1 MPQVLKVKNT
11 KKKRSFNYIPVDSI
25 ANKSNLVVN
34 KIAFNYPNSTQ
45 FKGISSVSLAA
56 EPGKILAIIGKSGS
70 GKTTLLK
77 CIYGLEDLHEGQIT
91 IGNKLVLGPAYNLI
105 PGHSDMRFVSQDF
118 YVLDNHTVE
127 ENIKDKLA
135 GYTDEYK
142 QKRANQ
148 LLRLLDLTNFKNLKA
163 ITLSSGQKQRVA
175 IARSLAEFPK
185 ILLLDEPFSNLD
197 LPLRDKIFTYIR
209 QQIKKENATVI
220 LVTHQPEEALRY
232 ADETAVMENGKLIQH
247 DATFTVYYQPKTK
260 NVAALMGR
268 YFILDQE
275 DLISSKVKLSK
286 NQTYIRPNQLQI
298 VETKV
303 QAHIQVKVTNVFF
316 NGYGFE
322 YFAETKQGNSIYFY
336 AKDNT
341 IQIEDSVYLKV
352 KWY

>member
-1 MPQVLKVKNT
+1 MDFT
-11 KKKRSFNYIPVDSI
+11 I
-25 ANKSNLVVN
+25 SNAILTVN
-34 KIAFNYPNSTQ
+34 KIAFNYPHSTQ
-45 FKGISSVSLAA
+45 FKGISNVSLQA

-77 CIYGLEDLHEGQIT
+77 CIYGLEDLQEGKIT

-127 ENIKDKLA
+127 ENIKDKLM

-142 QKRANQ
+142 HKRSNQ
-148 LLRLLDLTNFKNLKA
+148 LLRLLDLTSFRNLKA

-185 ILLLDEPFSNLD
+185 VLLLDEPFSNLD

-209 QQIKKENATVI
+209 QQIKKENSAVI

-247 DATFTVYYQPKTK
+247 DKTFHVYYHPKTK

-268 YFILDQE
+268 YFILDQN
-275 DLISSKVKLSK
+275 DLISTKIKVLR

-298 VETKV
+298 VDNKTHA
-303 QAHIQVKVTNVFF
+303 QLQVTVTNVFF

-322 YFAETKQGNSIYFY
+322 YFAETKQGNSVYFY
-336 AKDNT
+336 SKDNS
-341 IQIEDSVYLKV
+341 IQIDDAVYLKV
-352 KWY
+352 NWY

>member
-1 MPQVLKVKNT
+1 MLQVLTVKSI
-11 KKKRSFNYIPVDSI
+11 KKKRSYSYSLTGSI
-25 ANKSNLVVN
+25 KNRVILTVN
-34 KIAFNYPNSTQ
+34 KISFNYPNSTQ
-45 FKGISSVSLAA
+45 FKGITSVSLTA

-77 CIYGLEDLHEGQIT
+77 CIFGLEDLQEGQI
-91 IGNKLVLGPAYNLI
+91 IIDNKSVLGPAYNLI

-135 GYTDEYK
+135 GYTNEYK

-148 LLRLLDLTNFKNLKA
+148 LLRLLDLTAFKNLKA

-185 ILLLDEPFSNLD
+185 VLLLDEPFSNLD

-209 QQIKKENATVI
+209 QQINKEKSAVI

-232 ADETAVMENGKLIQH
+232 ADKTAVMENGKLIQH

-260 NVAALMGR
+260 HVAALMGR
-268 YFILDQE
+268 YFILEQD
-275 DLISSKVKLSK
+275 DLISAKVKLSK
-286 NQTYIRPNQLQI
+286 SQTYIRPNQLQI
-298 VETKV
+298 VENKT
-303 QAHIQVKVTNVFF
+303 QAHIQVIVTNVFF

-322 YFAETKQGNSIYFY
+322 YFADTTQGNSVYFY
-336 AKDNT
+336 SKDNS
-341 IQIEDSVYLKV
+341 IQIDDAVFLKV

>member
-1 MPQVLKVKNT
+1 MSLSV
-11 KKKRSFNYIPVDSI
+11 S
-25 ANKSNLVVN
+25 
-34 KIAFNYPNSTQ
+34 KISFNYPNSTQ
-45 FKGISSVSLAA
+45 FKGITNVSLTA

-77 CIYGLEDLHEGQIT
+77 CIYGLEDLHEGKIT
-91 IGNKLVLGPAYNLI
+91 IENKLVLGPAYNLI
-105 PGHSDMRFVSQDF
+105 PGHEDMRFVSQDF

-127 ENIKDKLA
+127 ENIKDKLM

-142 QKRANQ
+142 QKRTNQ
-148 LLRLLDLTNFKNLKA
+148 LLRLLDLTAFKQLKA

-185 ILLLDEPFSNLD
+185 VLLLDEPFSNLD

-209 QQIKKENATVI
+209 QQIKKHHTSVI

-247 DATFTVYYQPKTK
+247 DDTFSVYYQPKTK
-260 NVAALMGR
+260 NIAALMGR
-268 YFILDQE
+268 YFVLEQE
-275 DLISSKVKLSK
+275 DLLSSKTKLSK

-298 VETKV
+298 VDSKTK
-303 QAHIQVKVTNVFF
+303 AHIMVTVTNVFF

-322 YFAETKQGNSIYFY
+322 YFAETKMGNAIYFY
-336 AKDNT
+336 SKDNA
-341 IQIEDSVYLKV
+341 IQIDDTVSLKV
-352 KWY
+352 NWYYN

>member
-1 MPQVLKVKNT
+1 M
-11 KKKRSFNYIPVDSI
+11 DSI
-25 ANKSNLVVN
+25 NNKNILSVN
-34 KIAFNYPNSTQ
+34 KIAFNYKNSTQ
-45 FKGISSVSLAA
+45 FKGIHSVSLSL

-77 CIYGLEDLHEGQIT
+77 CIYGLEDLLEGQIT
-91 IGNKLVLGPAYNLI
+91 IGNKVVLGPAYNLI

-127 ENIKDKLA
+127 ENIKDKLM

-148 LLRLLDLTNFKNLKA
+148 LLRLLDLTSFKNIKA

-185 ILLLDEPFSNLD
+185 VLLLDEPFSNLD

-209 QQIKKENATVI
+209 QQIKKENAAVI

-247 DATFTVYYQPKTK
+247 DSTFTVYYQPKTK

-268 YFILDQE
+268 YFILEQE
-275 DLISSKVKLSK
+275 DLISSKIKLSK
-286 NQTYIRPNQLQI
+286 HQTYIRPNQLQI
-298 VETKV
+298 VEVKA
-303 QAHIQVKVTNVFF
+303 QAHLQVTVTNIFF
-316 NGYGFE
+316 NGYGYE
-322 YFAETKQGNSIYFY
+322 YFAETKQGHSVYFY

-341 IQIEDSVYLKV
+341 IQIEETVYLKV

>member
-1 MPQVLKVKNT
+1 M
-11 KKKRSFNYIPVDSI
+11 DSI
-25 ANKSNLVVN
+25 ASKSILTVN
-34 KIAFNYPNSTQ
+34 KISFNYPNSTQ
-45 FKGISSVSLAA
+45 FKGITSVSLTA

-77 CIYGLEDLHEGQIT
+77 CIYGLEDLQAGQIT
-91 IGNKLVLGPAYNLI
+91 LGNKLVLGPAYHLI
-105 PGHSDMRFVSQDF
+105 PGHEDMRFVSQDF

-185 ILLLDEPFSNLD
+185 VLLLDEPFSNLD

-209 QQIKKENATVI
+209 QQIKKENAAVI

-275 DLISSKVKLSK
+275 DLISSKVSRLGVTK

-298 VETKV
+298 VETKA
-303 QAHIQVKVTNVFF
+303 QAHLQVKVTNVFF

-322 YFAETKQGNSIYFY
+322 YFAETKQGNSVYFY
-336 AKDNT
+336 SKDNT
-341 IQIEDSVYLKV
+341 IQIDDAIYLKV

>member
-1 MPQVLKVKNT
+1 MDSTINNT
-11 KKKRSFNYIPVDSI
+11 ILS
-25 ANKSNLVVN
+25 VN

-45 FKGISSVSLAA
+45 FKGINNVSLIA

-77 CIYGLEDLHEGQIT
+77 CIYGLEDLQEGQIT

-105 PGHSDMRFVSQDF
+105 PGHADMRFVSQDF

-127 ENIKDKLA
+127 ENIKDKLM

-142 QKRANQ
+142 LKRSNQ
-148 LLRLLDLTNFKNLKA
+148 LLRLLDLTAFKNLKA

-185 ILLLDEPFSNLD
+185 VLLLDEPFSNLD

-209 QQIKKENATVI
+209 QQIKKENAAVI

-247 DATFTVYYQPKTK
+247 DDTFTVYYQPKTK

-275 DLISSKVKLSK
+275 DLISSKVSRGVTK
-286 NQTYIRPNQLQI
+286 NQTYIRPNQLQ
-298 VETKV
+298 VVDSKS
-303 QAHIQVKVTNVFF
+303 QAHIQVTVTNVFF

-322 YFAETKQGNSIYFY
+322 YFAETKQGNSVYFY

-341 IQIEDSVYLKV
+341 IQIDDAVYLRV

>member
-1 MPQVLKVKNT
+1 MSLSVH
-11 KKKRSFNYIPVDSI
+11 
-25 ANKSNLVVN
+25 
-34 KIAFNYPNSTQ
+34 KISFNYPNSTQ
-45 FKGISSVSLAA
+45 FKGITNVSLTA

-77 CIYGLEDLHEGQIT
+77 CIYGLEDLHDGKIT
-91 IGNKLVLGPAYNLI
+91 VENKLVLGPAYNLI
-105 PGHSDMRFVSQDF
+105 PGHEDMRFVSQDF

-127 ENIKDKLA
+127 ENIKDKLM

-142 QKRANQ
+142 QKRTNQ
-148 LLRLLDLTNFKNLKA
+148 LLRLLDLTAFKQLKA

-185 ILLLDEPFSNLD
+185 VLLLDEPFSNLD

-209 QQIKKENATVI
+209 QQIKKHHTSVI

-247 DATFTVYYQPKTK
+247 DNTFSVYYQPKTK
-260 NVAALMGR
+260 HVAALMGR
-268 YFILDQE
+268 YFVLEQD
-275 DLISSKVKLSK
+275 DLLSSKTKLSK

-298 VETKV
+298 VDSKTK
-303 QAHIQVKVTNVFF
+303 AHIMVTVTNVFF

-322 YFAETKQGNSIYFY
+322 YFAETKTGNAIYFY
-336 AKDNT
+336 SKDNA
-341 IQIEDSVYLKV
+341 IQIDDTVSLKV
-352 KWY
+352 NWYYN

>member
-1 MPQVLKVKNT
+1 MSNCSLTDFIISKVIL
-11 KKKRSFNYIPVDSI
+11 SVS
-25 ANKSNLVVN
+25 
-34 KIAFNYPNSTQ
+34 KISFNYPNSTQ
-45 FKGISSVSLAA
+45 FKGINAVSLKA

-91 IGNKLVLGPAYNLI
+91 IGNKLVTGPAYNLI
-105 PGHSDMRFVSQDF
+105 PGHDDMRFVSQDF

-148 LLRLLDLTNFKNLKA
+148 LLRLLDLTAYKNLKA

-185 ILLLDEPFSNLD
+185 VLLLDEPFSNLD

-209 QQIKKENATVI
+209 QQIKKENAAVI

-247 DATFTVYYQPKTK
+247 DNTFTVYYQPKTK

-275 DLISSKVKLSK
+275 DLISSKIKLSK

-298 VETKV
+298 VEAKA
-303 QAHIQVKVTNVFF
+303 QAHIQVTVTNVFF

-322 YFAETKQGNSIYFY
+322 YFAETKQGNAIYFY

-341 IQIEDSVYLKV
+341 IQTDDAVYLKV

>member
-1 MPQVLKVKNT
+1 M
-11 KKKRSFNYIPVDSI
+11 DSI

-45 FKGISSVSLAA
+45 FKGISSVSLTA

-275 DLISSKVKLSK
+275 DLISSKVSRLGVTK

-341 IQIEDSVYLKV
+341 IKIEDAVYLKV

>member
-1 MPQVLKVKNT
+1 MLLELKGKSI
-11 KKKRSFNYIPVDSI
+11 KKRQLSRFLQEYSI
-25 ANKSNLVVN
+25 ISKLILKVN
-34 KIAFNYPNSTQ
+34 KISFNYPNSTQ
-45 FKGISSVSLAA
+45 FKGIYNVTLTT

-77 CIYGLEDLHEGQIT
+77 CIYGLEDLKDGEIT

-135 GYTDEYK
+135 GYTDDYK

-185 ILLLDEPFSNLD
+185 VLLLDEPFSNLD

-209 QQIKKENATVI
+209 QQIKKENSSVI

-232 ADETAVMENGKLIQH
+232 ADSTAVMENGKLVQLNS
-247 DATFTVYYQPKTK
+247 TFDVYYQPKSK
-260 NVAALMGR
+260 NIAALMGR
-268 YFILDQE
+268 YIILEQE
-275 DLISSKVKLSK
+275 DLISTKVKLKK

-298 VETKV
+298 VESKLD
-303 QAHIQVKVTNVFF
+303 AHLKVKVTNVFF

-322 YFAETKQGNSIYFY
+322 YFAETIKSNSVYFY
-336 AKDNT
+336 SKDNT
-341 IQIEDSVYLKV
+341 IQIDDSIFLKV

>member
-1 MPQVLKVKNT
+1 M
-11 KKKRSFNYIPVDSI
+11 DST
-25 ANKSNLVVN
+25 VN
-34 KIAFNYPNSTQ
+34 KFILSINKISFNYPNSSQ
-45 FKGISSVSLAA
+45 FKGISSVSLTV

-77 CIYGLEDLHEGQIT
+77 CIYGLEDLQAGQIT
-91 IGNKLVLGPAYNLI
+91 LGNKLVLGPAYHLI
-105 PGHSDMRFVSQDF
+105 PGHEDMRFVSQDF

-127 ENIKDKLA
+127 ENIKDKLS

-142 QKRANQ
+142 QKRTNQ
-148 LLRLLDLTNFKNLKA
+148 LLRLLDLNNYKNLKA

-185 ILLLDEPFSNLD
+185 VLLLDEPFSNLD

-209 QQIKKENATVI
+209 QQIKKENASVI

-247 DATFTVYYQPKTK
+247 DITFSVYYQPKTK
-260 NVAALMGR
+260 NIAALMGR
-268 YFILDQE
+268 FFILNQE
-275 DLISSKVKLSK
+275 DLISSKIKLSK

-298 VETKV
+298 VETKT
-303 QAHIQVKVTNVFF
+303 QAHIQVIVTNVFF

-336 AKDNT
+336 SKDNSVK
-341 IQIEDSVYLKV
+341 IDDSVFLKV

>member
-1 MPQVLKVKNT
+1 MLSVK
-11 KKKRSFNYIPVDSI
+11 
-25 ANKSNLVVN
+25 
-34 KIAFNYPNSTQ
+34 KIAFNYPNNTQ
-45 FKGISSVSLAA
+45 FKGITNVSLNSS
-56 EPGKILAIIGKSGS
+56 PGKILAIIGKSGS

-77 CIYGLEDLHEGQIT
+77 CIYGLEDLHSGTIT
-91 IGNKLVLGPAYNLI
+91 MDDKRVLGPAYNLI
-105 PGHSDMRFVSQDF
+105 PGHEDMRFVSQDF

-127 ENIKDKLA
+127 ENIKDKLV

-142 QKRANQ
+142 QKRSNQ
-148 LLRLLDLTNFKNLKA
+148 LLRLLDLTTYKQLKA

-185 ILLLDEPFSNLD
+185 LLLLDEPFSNLD

-209 QQIKKENATVI
+209 QQLKKNKASAI

-247 DATFTVYYQPKTK
+247 DQTFTVYYQPKTK
-260 NVAALMGR
+260 NIAALMGR
-268 YFILDQE
+268 YFILEQE
-275 DLISSKVKLSK
+275 DLLSSKISRLGVTK

-298 VETKV
+298 VESKS
-303 QAHIQVKVTNVFF
+303 QAHLQVTVTNVFF

-322 YFAETKQGNSIYFY
+322 YFAETKQGNDIYFY
-336 AKDNT
+336 SKDNT
-341 IQIEDSVYLKV
+341 IQIDDTVLLSV

>member
-1 MPQVLKVKNT
+1 MDT
-11 KKKRSFNYIPVDSI
+11 I
-25 ANKSNLVVN
+25 ANKNILSVN
-34 KIAFNYPNSTQ
+34 KISFNYPNSTK
-45 FKGISSVSLAA
+45 FKGITSVSLTSK
-56 EPGKILAIIGKSGS
+56 PGKILAIIGKSGS

-77 CIYGLEDLHEGQIT
+77 CIYGLEDLQSGQIT
-91 IGNKLVLGPAYNLI
+91 INNKLVLGPAYNLI
-105 PGHSDMRFVSQDF
+105 PGHEDMRFVSQDF

-135 GYTDEYK
+135 GYTDAYK
-142 QKRANQ
+142 QKRTNK
-148 LLRLLDLTNFKNLKA
+148 LLRLLDLTAYKNLKA

-185 ILLLDEPFSNLD
+185 VLLLDEPFSNLD

-209 QQIKKENATVI
+209 EQIKTENSSVI

-232 ADETAVMENGKLIQH
+232 ADETAVMENGKLIQYN
-247 DATFTVYYQPKTK
+247 DTFKVYYQPKTK

-275 DLISSKVKLSK
+275 DLISHDVVLSK
-286 NQTYIRPNQLQI
+286 SQTYIRPNQLQI
-298 VETKV
+298 IENES
-303 QAHIQVKVTNVFF
+303 QAHLKVKVTNVFF

-322 YFAETKQGNSIYFY
+322 YFAETIKENSIYFY

-341 IQIEDSVYLKV
+341 IQIGDEVLLKV